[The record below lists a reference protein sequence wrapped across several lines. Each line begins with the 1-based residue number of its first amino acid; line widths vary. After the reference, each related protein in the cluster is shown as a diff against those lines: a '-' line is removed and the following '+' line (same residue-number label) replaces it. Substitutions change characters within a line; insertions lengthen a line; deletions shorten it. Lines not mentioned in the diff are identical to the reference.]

1 MMDHWRSNNFLQR
14 HCKAALVLGPKY
26 HLHSHLFPF
35 PPTLS
40 PSTPST
46 STYLESLAATA
57 YGHRA
62 PLSTTLCVGP
72 LLVLFYFIIIA
83 LPSSILATPVY
94 NPHKD
99 PPQSLIGTSQT
110 FSPLSLL
117 VITEATGVVILSEGL
132 PKFDCSPTHHNPSIQ
147 CPSRTIEKQ

>member
-1 MMDHWRSNNFLQR
+1 MVDHRRSNNFLQR
-14 HCKAALVLGPKY
+14 HCKAALVLGPK
-26 HLHSHLFPF
+26 HHIHSHLFPF

-40 PSTPST
+40 HSPST

-57 YGHRA
+57 YDHRA

-72 LLVLFYFIIIA
+72 LLVLFYFITIA
-83 LPSSILATPVY
+83 LRSSILATPVY
-94 NPHKD
+94 NPYKA
-99 PPQSLIGTSQT
+99 PPQSLIGTPQT

-117 VITEATGVVILSEGL
+117 VITEATGIFILSEGL